1 MRTGLHYCLQTK
13 CKGIEYLN
21 YFELLVIMS
30 MLLIAGRERNPG
42 PISDSSVSSSDS
54 ITSAEEKA
62 SKDKLSVVPY
72 NVQSIL
78 NKLDL
83 IETELRHFDVIC
95 ITESWLDQRTSD
107 EDLNLNGYTLFRRDR
122 VRDNHGGICVYV
134 RDSIYSYRHNE
145 IELPNIVCVYVEIF
159 VYSRK
164 QLIGTF
170 YRPSNS
176 SNAVIISKE
185 DSIGLALDT
194 NIKNILITGH
204 FNLDLLKDNSYRKIA
219 DLCQHLNLKQLTN
232 EPTNFTETS
241 SSIIDLFLTTNSN
254 ILLSG
259 VMSHF

>member
-1 MRTGLHYCLQTK
+1 MRTGLHYCRQTK

-21 YFELLVIMS
+21 YFELQVIMS

-54 ITSAEEKA
+54 ITSAEEQA

-122 VRDNHGGICVYV
+122 VRATTTEVSVYM
-134 RDSIYSYRHNE
+134 
-145 IELPNIVCVYVEIF
+145 F
-159 VYSRK
+159 VTVFI
-164 QLIGTF
+164 LIGIM
-170 YRPSNS
+170 R
-176 SNAVIISKE
+176 
-185 DSIGLALDT
+185 
-194 NIKNILITGH
+194 
-204 FNLDLLKDNSYRKIA
+204 
-219 DLCQHLNLKQLTN
+219 
-232 EPTNFTETS
+232 
-241 SSIIDLFLTTNSN
+241 
-254 ILLSG
+254 
-259 VMSHF
+259 